1 MKVVIQCLSTFP
13 LQTTGEIKVNADLNI
28 RAMDTYILIV
38 TASDKGS
45 PALTAAVK
53 VTINILDINHPPVF
67 GLSLPVNVRENSPSD
82 TVITKVNASDPDT
95 SLNGQITFAISGG
108 NEEGLFKI
116 NQVSPIYNM

>member
-1 MKVVIQCLSTFP
+1 MKVVIQCLSTFS

-28 RAMDTYILIV
+28 RAMDTYNLIL

-67 GLSLPVNVRENSPSD
+67 GVSLPVNVRENSPSD
-82 TVITKVNASDPDT
+82 TLITEVDASDPDT
-95 SLNGQITFAISGG
+95 GLNGKITFEISVG
-108 NEEGLFKI
+108 NEEGLFKV
-116 NQVSPIYNM
+116 NQVCPIYNM